1 MKVEELRR
9 DVREA
14 LGNGRKRVELVYAD
28 NADYN
33 AAFAAMRGDGWR
45 VTAER
50 FGAKAGG
57 VIVVSLPQGAA
68 L

>member
-1 MKVEELRR
+1 MDIEELRR

-14 LGNGRKRVELVYAD
+14 LGAGRKRVELVYAD

-33 AAFAAMRGDGWR
+33 AAFAAMRGEGWR

-50 FGAKAGG
+50 LNPGG
-57 VIVVSLPQGAA
+57 VIVVTKPAEMA
-68 L
+68 

>member
-1 MKVEELRR
+1 MALDIDELRQ

-14 LGNGRKRVELVYAD
+14 LEAGRKRVELVYAD
-28 NADYN
+28 DADYN

-50 FGAKAGG
+50 LNPGG
-57 VIVVSLPQGAA
+57 VIVVALPAEMA
-68 L
+68 